1 MSETFGSG
9 ASYSPMPPEP
19 TGRPATMAPPPPVL
33 TAVRL
38 MLVRAAL
45 GVVGLVVLLA
55 TKDSLRAEILKKNRS
70 ADAARLDSLVNA
82 AIAVG
87 VVFGVIFLV
96 LYVLLALQGVRK
108 GRNWARIVTIVLAG
122 LGVVSLAASFA
133 QAEPALSRV
142 VTFLTAVIDVA
153 IIVFLTQRPSR
164 DFFRPAA

>member
-96 LYVLLALQGVRK
+96 LYALLALQGVRK
-108 GRNWARIVTIVLAG
+108 GRNWARIVTMFWL
-122 LGVVSLAASFA
+122 ASFA

>member
-1 MSETFGSG
+1 
-9 ASYSPMPPEP
+9 
-19 TGRPATMAPPPPVL
+19 
-33 TAVRL
+33 
-38 MLVRAAL
+38 
-45 GVVGLVVLLA
+45 
-55 TKDSLRAEILKKNRS
+55 
-70 ADAARLDSLVNA
+70 
-82 AIAVG
+82 
-87 VVFGVIFLV
+87 VFGVIFLV

-108 GRNWARIVTIVLAG
+108 GRNWARIVTIVLAA